1 MNFQQIVNAIK
12 EVMISPP
19 TSNGHYRMYL
29 EEINGML
36 KAAEYDLKQKYGQ
49 DHNYTFIVSQA
60 SPQPYNIKVQK
71 ERLRIIEEFENKPIW
86 WELSIGKESYK
97 EYLDP
102 TNLIPELI
110 TLYNLLAL
118 GDKEGI
124 LRRNNEYYPLVGAP
138 TTYKW
143 QHWYND
149 EIIRIDT
156 KKEWLIGVFITRFL
170 LYHKPLTYLQLEVA
184 KKESYAPFLKYL
196 KKYPQVEIKE
206 LPSHIKVEIPF
217 YSGRSQKYKEVDLR
231 LLARELSLSP
241 FKR

>member
-12 EVMISPP
+12 EVMVSP
-19 TSNGHYRMYL
+19 SIWKCRYRIDL
-29 EEINGML
+29 EEIKSML
-36 KAAEYDLKQKYGQ
+36 KVAEYNLKQKYGQ
-49 DHNYTFIVSQA
+49 DHNYTFIVSQP
-60 SPQPYNIKVQK
+60 SPQPYDIKVQK
-71 ERLRIIEEFENKPIW
+71 ERLHIIEEFENRPIW

-118 GDKEGI
+118 GDKESI

-149 EIIRIDT
+149 EIIRINT
-156 KKEWLIGVFITRFL
+156 KKEWLIGVFIIRFL

-196 KKYPQVEIKE
+196 RKYPQVEIKE
-206 LPSHIKVEIPF
+206 LPNHIKVEIPF
-217 YSGRSQKYKEVDLR
+217 YSRRSEKYKEVDLR
-231 LLARELSLSP
+231 LLAKELSLSP